1 MATHAANTI
10 PTPASANANA
20 SGNQR
25 SNHSVSRRPM
35 AGSQEPAEFS
45 LGEVGLLLGFSEI
58 LDKILHKDGRIV
70 IRQLG
75 SFVSHALEDA
85 FPLILIV
92 LYARH
97 AVQIVAHR
105 TGSF

>member
-10 PTPASANANA
+10 PTPASAKANA

-35 AGSQEPAEFS
+35 AGSQEPADFS
-45 LGEVGLLLGFSEI
+45 SGEIGLLLGFSEI
-58 LDKILHKDGRIV
+58 LGKILHNDGP
-70 IRQLG
+70 
-75 SFVSHALEDA
+75 HALDDA
-85 FPLILIV
+85 FPLVFIV
-92 LYARH
+92 LFARH
-97 AVQIVAHR
+97 AVQIVADR

>member
-1 MATHAANTI
+1 
-10 PTPASANANA
+10 
-20 SGNQR
+20 
-25 SNHSVSRRPM
+25 M
-35 AGSQEPAEFS
+35 AGSQEPADFS
-45 LGEVGLLLGFSEI
+45 SGEVGLLLGFSEI

-75 SFVSHALEDA
+75 SFVPHALDDA

-92 LYARH
+92 LFARH
-97 AVQIVAHR
+97 AVADR